1 MLFARLCTIQD
12 AQRLYSEADGAQ
24 PLAGTG
30 NPTVQTDELSKANGE
45 QEDCGNSLHIIT
57 SFLLFDGRQN
67 EETLLTL
74 NREGAF
80 SRLVELIRGRQDD
93 DGILHR
99 RLFELLYE
107 MSRIQRLRI
116 EDLCTLDGWVLL
128 QLRKTN

>member
-1 MLFARLCTIQD
+1 M
-12 AQRLYSEADGAQ
+12 EA
-24 PLAGTG
+24 
-30 NPTVQTDELSKANGE
+30 
-45 QEDCGNSLHIIT
+45 QEDCGNTLHIIT

-67 EETLLTL
+67 EETLVLL

-116 EDLCTLDGWVLL
+116 EDLSKLEARVVCWK
-128 QLRKTN
+128 LRRRLMKLSCY